1 MINCITIVGRLCN
14 EPEIRQTQS
23 GMSVASFRIASDDR
37 PDANGEKKS
46 LFINCSLFG
55 KQTETLSKF
64 FAKGDL
70 IGITGRLTQR
80 TYMNKQNVQ
89 VTVTEIIADR
99 IDFIGTKKDKEQQ
112 AAQPA
117 PQATKQEPQVQGNN
131 LQDIDVSMDDL
142 PF

>member
-1 MINCITIVGRLCN
+1 MA
-14 EPEIRQTQS
+14 
-23 GMSVASFRIASDDR
+23 VASFRIASDDR

-112 AAQPA
+112 PASQPA
-117 PQATKQEPQVQGNN
+117 PQAAPQAPQVQGNN
-131 LQDIDVSMDDL
+131 LDDL
-142 PF
+142 NIDDDSLPF